1 MTFPYLKPLVYYILN
16 KLFRFNLRPIDYSI
30 GWGMRDEQSHL
41 FLWGD
46 TTKKLFNKRKNV
58 QIIGNPGADRFYN
71 ESYEN
76 IKDKEIIGK
85 LNLRN
90 TKSILISA
98 ICISD
103 VDSIVCQSTLTWYYE
118 IVKNMKEYNVIIKI
132 HPRDDKNDFSS
143 LDLLSNLFI
152 VKNEFVFSDLL
163 RVSDLNISHYSAT
176 SFDSILY
183 GIPVILL
190 PLSAVTESNK
200 LYWFDSDVFFKVK
213 DIDSCIVSVRNL
225 MISGCQ
231 DSKIRETFIN
241 DMFSLNFG
249 LSGKKTAKEIVK
261 IINFKRSL

>member
-1 MTFPYLKPLVYYILN
+1 
-16 KLFRFNLRPIDYSI
+16 
-30 GWGMRDEQSHL
+30 
-41 FLWGD
+41 
-46 TTKKLFNKRKNV
+46 
-58 QIIGNPGADRFYN
+58 
-71 ESYEN
+71 
-76 IKDKEIIGK
+76 
-85 LNLRN
+85 
-90 TKSILISA
+90 
-98 ICISD
+98 
-103 VDSIVCQSTLTWYYE
+103 
-118 IVKNMKEYNVIIKI
+118 MKEYNVIIKI

-231 DSKIRETFIN
+231 DSKIRETFKRYVFIK
-241 DMFSLNFG
+241 FW
-249 LSGKKTAKEIVK
+249 IVW
-261 IINFKRSL
+261 